1 VNRPHPWM
9 PVSPCGQGCLP
20 AADSVPTVSRIRQI
34 LRLLATAGL
43 MLAGA
48 VLVAAQPAFRP
59 EQREHALRAWY
70 RALLRVLHIQLEVTG
85 GDRFAHPGVAILV
98 VSNHSSWLDQ
108 IALGAV
114 QPLRMVAKKEL
125 GRWPVVGLLA
135 RRLGTIFVDRERLS
149 ALPGMVA
156 AITRALAGGAAVGAF
171 PEGTTWCGLASGRF
185 RPAVFQAAVDTA
197 TPVRPVAL
205 RYRLAESGPTT
216 VACFV
221 GTASL
226 YETLVRVAGVQ
237 GLVIEVHLLPFM
249 PATCTTRRILATRA
263 ETAVTA
269 CDSAPATGLTDW
281 QCSPGSLSPQRSH
294 GGCS

>member
-1 VNRPHPWM
+1 MNRPHPWM

-20 AADSVPTVSRIRQI
+20 AADAVPTVTRMHQM
-34 LRLLATAGL
+34 LRLLATTAL

-48 VLVAAQPAFRP
+48 VLVAARP
-59 EQREHALRAWY
+59 ILRPGQQERTLRAWY
-70 RALLRVLHIQLEVTG
+70 RALLRVLHIQLVVTG

-98 VSNHSSWLDQ
+98 VSNHTSWLDQ

-114 QPLRMVAKKEL
+114 QPLRMVAKKEV
-125 GRWPVVGLLA
+125 GRWPVVGPLA

-149 ALPGMVA
+149 ALPGMVDA
-156 AITRALAGGAAVGAF
+156 MARALAEGAAVGAF

-197 TPVRPVAL
+197 TSVRPVAL
-205 RYRLAESGPTT
+205 RYRVAGSGPTT
-216 VACFV
+216 VASFV

-226 YETLVRVAGVQ
+226 CETLIRVAGVH
-237 GLVIEVHLLPFM
+237 GLIIEVHLLPFLR
-249 PATCTTRRILATRA
+249 AACTTRRILATRA
-263 ETAVTA
+263 EIAVTA
-269 CDSAPATGLTDW
+269 RNSVPGTGRTGW
-281 QCSPGSLSPQRSH
+281 QRSWASLSPQRSH